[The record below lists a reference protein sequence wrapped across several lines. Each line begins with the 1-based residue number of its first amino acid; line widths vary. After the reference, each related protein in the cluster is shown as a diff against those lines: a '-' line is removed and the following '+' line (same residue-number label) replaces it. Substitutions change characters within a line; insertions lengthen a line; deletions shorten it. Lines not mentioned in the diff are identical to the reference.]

1 MTTSTARAV
10 SRKTKCRTIREPTP
24 TRTIWSNSG
33 DNSGMHAG
41 GTAGSS
47 YQRQQPENPSQYG
60 SKTGSYWEEKG
71 SDREHSAENRMNEQ
85 DPDKRQ

>member
-1 MTTSTARAV
+1 
-10 SRKTKCRTIREPTP
+10 
-24 TRTIWSNSG
+24 
-33 DNSGMHAG
+33 MHAG

-71 SDREHSAENRMNEQ
+71 SDREPSAENRMNEQ